1 MYTMYTRYI
10 QQYRFS
16 AGEKGSHFLTGRL
29 ASNCAYTRLRW
40 LLRELLSFSV
50 LCNIPVRDMA
60 YPWWEYLYYS
70 VGYCYSCVAL
80 RQRDVHVPA
89 RHKIT
94 NPLIPQQAA
103 VIPMPTGSHSSKVL
117 SFATLSRRRQPQTL
131 VEYSDRHLPK
141 NIGNQDPQRV
151 CGDRVAQRMWTTGT
165 QERTLLTCHH
175 PFT

>member
-80 RQRDVHVPA
+80 RQCDVHVPA

-103 VIPMPTGSHSSKVL
+103 VILRPTGSHYVLPRSCAPLHGAGGASRKPLYILCTSK
-117 SFATLSRRRQPQTL
+117 
-131 VEYSDRHLPK
+131 
-141 NIGNQDPQRV
+141 
-151 CGDRVAQRMWTTGT
+151 
-165 QERTLLTCHH
+165 
-175 PFT
+175 